1 MLKTKKERTCNR
13 FYAIIIK
20 QSNKKGRI
28 CMKLIVTE
36 KPSVAKDIARVL
48 NINRSRDGYIESQ
61 DYKITWCV
69 GHLIQLSYPE
79 EYDPKYKSWNVN
91 DLPIFPR
98 QFKYMVNPSTEK
110 QYEIVK
116 RLMLDDSIDE
126 IICATDAGRE
136 GQLIFGYVY
145 VNAGCNKPVRRL
157 WISSMTDEA
166 ILEGFKDLKDNK
178 EYFALYQS
186 AKARSEADWLVGI
199 NATRL
204 FTVKYNQMLTIG
216 RVQTPTLSLIVS
228 RQKEIDEFVS
238 QPFYEVAA
246 DCEMFTATW
255 FNKDGTRI
263 DELEKAEEIAAR
275 CQNKEA
281 TVTKLQTK
289 RATVERPLLYDLT
302 ELQRDGNR
310 RYGYSA
316 EQTLDA
322 AQNLYEKYKLA
333 TYPRTDSRYLTK
345 DMKSKLTDI
354 LQNIKQGW
362 KGSEYCVDKVLK
374 QKINAD
380 KRVIDDSK
388 VTDHHAIIVTPNIRT
403 VSNIKLPEREENILR
418 LIVARFIAVLDRKQ
432 EFDQTDIEL
441 KIESDK
447 FKARGKKVVIPG
459 WKEIEDIMLGKV
471 KEDSEDKEITTNLN
485 LNDKIMPKEVKVVT
499 KKTSPPKPYT
509 EATLLTA
516 METAGKQIE
525 DEKLRE
531 EMKSI
536 GLGTPATRAGIIE
549 KLISVGYIKRNKK
562 NLVPTQNGI
571 QLIEIVH
578 EKLKKPDL
586 TGEWE
591 SELGKIAQKKAS
603 SKDFIV
609 DIKKYVAEIIKEG
622 KLSSAKNVSFESTGS
637 KKKSNA
643 VGICPRCG
651 REVYESK
658 KNFFCTGYKNFP
670 SCKFSIWKN
679 DKVLENN
686 GISLTSKDVQEL
698 LKNKETAVKATKEG
712 QEIDLTLKMADN
724 GYRIDFTIENKE
736 HTS

>member
-1 MLKTKKERTCNR
+1 
-13 FYAIIIK
+13 
-20 QSNKKGRI
+20 
-28 CMKLIVTE
+28 MKLIVTE
-36 KPSVAKDIARVL
+36 KPSVAKDIAKVL
-48 NINRSRDGYIESQ
+48 NIKKSRDGYMENNEYI
-61 DYKITWCV
+61 ITWCV
-69 GHLIQLSYPE
+69 GHLIQLAYPE
-79 EYDPKYKSWNVN
+79 EYAPKYKAWNIN

-98 QFKYMVNPSTEK
+98 QFKYMVNPSTAK

-116 RLMLDDSIDE
+116 SLMLNDRVDE

-145 VNAGCNKPVRRL
+145 VNADCKKPVKRL

-166 ILEGFKDLKDNK
+166 IEEGFNNLKDNK
-178 EYFALYQS
+178 EYFSLYQS
-186 AKARSEADWLVGI
+186 ARARSEADWLVGI

-216 RVQTPTLSLIVS
+216 RVQTPTLSLIVQ
-228 RQKEIDEFVS
+228 RQKEIDNFVS

-246 DCEMFTATW
+246 DCEMYTATW

-263 DELEKAEEIAAR
+263 DKIEKAEEIKNR
-275 CQNKEA
+275 CSDKEA
-281 TVTKLQTK
+281 TVIKLKTK

-302 ELQRDGNR
+302 ELQREGNR

-345 DMKSKLTDI
+345 DMKSKIPAL
-354 LQNIKQGW
+354 LQNVRDGW
-362 KGSEYCVDKVLK
+362 KGSEVTEYCIDKIIK

-388 VTDHHAIIVTPNIRT
+388 VTDHHAIIVTPNIRN
-403 VSNIKLPEREENILR
+403 VAGIKLPEREENILK
-418 LIVARFIAVLDRKQ
+418 LIVARFICVFDRKQ
-432 EFDQTDIEL
+432 EYDQTDLEIQIE
-441 KIESDK
+441 KDK

-459 WKEIEDIMLGKV
+459 WKEVEDMMLGKI
-471 KEDSEDKEITTNLN
+471 KDDAEEKEITVNIAEG
-485 LNDKIMPKEVKVVT
+485 DKFMPKEIKVIT

-571 QLIEIVH
+571 QLIEIIH

-591 SELGKIAQKKAS
+591 SELGKIAKKEAS

-609 DIKKYVAEIIKEG
+609 DIKKYVADIIKEG
-622 KLSSAKNVSFESTGS
+622 KMSSTMNVNFEQTG
-637 KKKSNA
+637 KKIKRNS
-643 VGICPRCG
+643 VGTCPRCG
-651 REVYESK
+651 REIFESK
-658 KNFFCTGYKNFP
+658 KSFFCAGYKNFP
-670 SCKFSIWKN
+670 SCKFSMWKE
-679 DKVLENN
+679 DKSLQEK
-686 GISLTSKDVQEL
+686 GIILTKQIASEL
-698 LKNKETAVKATKEG
+698 LKNKHAEVMVELN
-712 QEIDLTLKMADN
+712 E
-724 GYRIDFTIENKE
+724 KE
-736 HTS
+736 HKIEIKLADDGYKVGYSFE

>member
-1 MLKTKKERTCNR
+1 
-13 FYAIIIK
+13 
-20 QSNKKGRI
+20 
-28 CMKLIVTE
+28 MKLIITE
-36 KPSVAKDIARVL
+36 KPSVAKDIAKVL
-48 NINRSRDGYIESQ
+48 NINRNRDGYMENNE
-61 DYKITWCV
+61 YLITWCV
-69 GHLIQLSYPE
+69 GHLIQLAYPE
-79 EYDPKYKSWNVN
+79 AYDSKYKSWNIN

-98 QFKYMVNPSTEK
+98 QFKYMINPSTQK
-110 QYEIVK
+110 QYETVK
-116 RLMLDDSIDE
+116 SLMLRDDVE
-126 IICATDAGRE
+126 ELVCATDAGRE

-145 VNAGCNKPVRRL
+145 VNAGCTKPVKRL

-166 ILEGFKDLKDNK
+166 IEEGFKHLKDNK
-178 EYFALYQS
+178 DYFNLYLS
-186 AKARSEADWLVGI
+186 ARSRSEADWLVGI

-216 RVQTPTLSLIVS
+216 RVQTPTLSLIVQ
-228 RQKEIDEFVS
+228 RQKEIDNFIS

-255 FNKDGTRI
+255 FNKNGTRI

-275 CQNKEA
+275 CKDKEA
-281 TVTKLQTK
+281 TVLKLKTK

-302 ELQRDGNR
+302 ELQRDGNK

-345 DMKSKLTDI
+345 DMKTQIPGL
-354 LQNIKQGW
+354 LQNIKDGW
-362 KGSEYCVDKVLK
+362 KMDGTAYCVEKIVK

-388 VTDHHAIIVTPNIRT
+388 VTDHHAIIVTPNIKNA
-403 VSNIKLPEREENILR
+403 SNIKLPEREYNILK
-418 LIVARFIAVLDRKQ
+418 LIVARFITVFDKKQ
-432 EFDQTDIEL
+432 EYDQTDIEIQ
-441 KIESDK
+441 IEKDK

-459 WKEIEDIMLGKV
+459 WKEIEDIMLGKA
-471 KEDSEDKEITTNLN
+471 KDDGEEKEITVNLKEG
-485 LNDKIMPKEVKVVT
+485 DKLIPKEIKVLT
-499 KKTSPPKPYT
+499 KKTTPPKPYT

-562 NLVPTQNGI
+562 NLVPTQNGV

-591 SELGKIAQKKAS
+591 SELSKIAKSEAS

-609 DIKKYVAEIIKEG
+609 DIKKYVSEIIKEG
-622 KLSSAKNVSFESTGS
+622 KISSTLNVNFEQTGKRS
-637 KKKSNA
+637 KKKS

-651 REVYESK
+651 REIFESK
-658 KNFFCTGYKNFP
+658 KSFFCAGYKNFP
-670 SCKFSIWKN
+670 SCKFSLWKE
-679 DKVLENN
+679 DKVLQEK
-686 GISLTSKDVQEL
+686 GVILTSEVVAEL
-698 LKNKETAVKATKEG
+698 LKNKQVKLDTNINSEK
-712 QEIDLTLKMADN
+712 QSILIRMDDN
-724 GYRIDFTIENKE
+724 GYRTNIILE
-736 HTS
+736 

>member
-1 MLKTKKERTCNR
+1 
-13 FYAIIIK
+13 
-20 QSNKKGRI
+20 
-28 CMKLIVTE
+28 MKLIVTE
-36 KPSVAKDIARVL
+36 KPSVAKDIAKVL
-48 NINRSRDGYIESQ
+48 NINKIRDGYMENNEYI
-61 DYKITWCV
+61 ITWCV
-69 GHLIQLSYPE
+69 GHLIQLAYPE
-79 EYDPKYKSWNVN
+79 EYDPKYKSWNIN

-98 QFKYMVNPSTEK
+98 QFKYMVNPSTAK
-110 QYEIVK
+110 QYETVK
-116 RLMLDDSIDE
+116 TLMLSNNVE
-126 IICATDAGRE
+126 EVICATDAGRE

-145 VNAGCNKPVRRL
+145 VNAGCNKPVKRL

-166 ILEGFKDLKDNK
+166 IEEGFKNLKDNK
-178 EYFALYQS
+178 EYFSLYQS
-186 AKARSEADWLVGI
+186 ARARSEADWLVGI

-216 RVQTPTLSLIVS
+216 RVQTPTLSLIVQ
-228 RQKEIDEFVS
+228 RQKEIDNFVS

-246 DCEMFTATW
+246 ECEMFTATW

-263 DELEKAEEIAAR
+263 DELEKAEKIVER
-275 CQNKEA
+275 CRNKEA
-281 TVTKLQTK
+281 TVTKLKTK

-322 AQNLYEKYKLA
+322 AQNLYEKYKLT

-345 DMKSKLTDI
+345 DMKSKIPNL
-354 LQNIKQGW
+354 LQNIKDGW
-362 KGSEYCVDKVLK
+362 KGSEYCVDKVVK

-388 VTDHHAIIVTPNIRT
+388 VTDHHAIIVTPNIRN
-403 VSNIKLPEREENILR
+403 VGGIKLPEREHNILK
-418 LIVARFIAVLDRKQ
+418 LIVARFICVFDRKQ
-432 EFDQTDIEL
+432 EYDQTDLEIVIE
-441 KIESDK
+441 KDK
-447 FKARGKKVVIPG
+447 FKARGKKIVIPG
-459 WKEIEDIMLGKV
+459 WKEVEDIMLGKI
-471 KEDSEDKEITTNLN
+471 KEDSEDKEITVNLKIG
-485 LNDKIMPKEVKVVT
+485 DKLMPKEIKVIT

-525 DEKLRE
+525 DEKLKE

-549 KLISVGYIKRNKK
+549 KLISVGYIKRNRK

-591 SELGKIAQKKAS
+591 SELGKIAKKEAS
-603 SKDFIV
+603 SRDFIV
-609 DIKKYVAEIIKEG
+609 DIKKYVAEIIMEG
-622 KLSSAKNVSFESTGS
+622 KMSSTLNVNFEQTE
-637 KKKSNA
+637 KKRKRES
-643 VGICPRCG
+643 VGTCPRCG
-651 REVYESK
+651 REIFESK
-658 KNFFCTGYKNFP
+658 KSFFCEGYKNFP
-670 SCKFSIWKN
+670 SCKFSLWKE
-679 DKVLENN
+679 DKTLQEK
-686 GISLTSKDVQEL
+686 GITLTREIASEL
-698 LKNKETAVKATKEG
+698 LKNKQVDHYTTSNEKE
-712 QEIDLTLKMADN
+712 QKITIKLEDN
-724 GYRIDFTIENKE
+724 GYKVEYLIQQNSWKVQDK
-736 HTS
+736 

>member
-1 MLKTKKERTCNR
+1 
-13 FYAIIIK
+13 
-20 QSNKKGRI
+20 
-28 CMKLIVTE
+28 MKLIVTE

-48 NINRSRDGYIESQ
+48 NIKQSKDGFMQGAEYI
-61 DYKITWCV
+61 ITWCV

-79 EYDPKYKSWNVN
+79 EYNPKYKYWNIN
-91 DLPIFPR
+91 DLPIFPH
-98 QFKYMVNPSTEK
+98 QFKYTVNESTKK

-116 RLMLDDSIDE
+116 NLMQRDDIDE
-126 IICATDAGRE
+126 LICATDAGRE

-145 VNAGCNKPVRRL
+145 INAGCTKPVKRL

-166 ILEGFKDLKDNK
+166 IAEGFDNLKDNK
-178 EYFALYQS
+178 EYFSLYQS
-186 AKARSEADWLVGI
+186 ARARSEADWLVGI

-204 FTVKYNQMLTIG
+204 FTVKYNRMLTIG

-228 RQKEIDEFVS
+228 RQREIDNFVS

-246 DCEMFTATW
+246 DCEMFLATW
-255 FNKDGTRI
+255 FNKNGTRI
-263 DELEKAEEIAAR
+263 DELTKAEAIAEKCR
-275 CQNKEA
+275 GKEG
-281 TVTKLQTK
+281 TITKLSVK
-289 RATVERPLLYDLT
+289 RATTERQLLYDLT
-302 ELQRDGNR
+302 ELQRDGNK

-345 DMKSKLTDI
+345 DMKPKLPGL
-354 LQNIKQGW
+354 LQNVRDGLKNVEGA
-362 KGSEYCVDKVLK
+362 EYCVDKVLK

-388 VTDHHAIIVTPNIRT
+388 VTDHHAIIVTPNIRN
-403 VSNIKLPEREENILR
+403 VSNIKLPEREANILK

-432 EFDQTDIEL
+432 EYDQTDIEL
-441 KIESDK
+441 NIDKEK
-447 FKARGKKVVIPG
+447 FKARGKKIVIPG
-459 WKEIEDIMLGKV
+459 WKEVEDIMLGKV
-471 KEDSEDKEITTNLN
+471 KEDSDDGEININLSEGDKITPKEI
-485 LNDKIMPKEVKVVT
+485 KVLT

-578 EKLKKPDL
+578 DKLKKPDL

-591 SELGKIAQKKAS
+591 SELGKIAKKEAS

-609 DIKKYVAEIIKEG
+609 DIKRYVAEIINEG
-622 KLSSAKNVSFESTGS
+622 KISSNKNVNFEQT
-637 KKKSNA
+637 KKMIKREII
-643 VGICPRCG
+643 GTCPRCG
-651 REVYESK
+651 REIFESK
-658 KNFFCTGYKNFP
+658 KSFFCAGYKNFP
-670 SCKFSIWKN
+670 SCRFSLWKD
-679 DKVLENN
+679 DKILTEK
-686 GISLTSKDVQEL
+686 GITLTKETASSL
-698 LKNKETAVKATKEG
+698 LKNRRVDVKAIMGEKE
-712 QEIDLTLKMADN
+712 QDIILKITDN
-724 GYRIDFTIENKE
+724 GYRVEYSIEEKN
-736 HTS
+736 

>member
-1 MLKTKKERTCNR
+1 
-13 FYAIIIK
+13 
-20 QSNKKGRI
+20 
-28 CMKLIVTE
+28 MKLIVTE

-48 NINRSRDGYIESQ
+48 DINKAKDGYMENSEYI
-61 DYKITWCV
+61 ITWCV
-69 GHLIQLSYPE
+69 GHLIQLAYPE
-79 EYDPKYKSWNVN
+79 AYELKFKTWNIN

-98 QFKYMVNPSTEK
+98 QFKYMVNPATLR
-110 QYEIVK
+110 QYEIV
-116 RLMLDDSIDE
+116 RSFMLSDTVEE

-145 VNAGCNKPVRRL
+145 INSGCKKPVKRL

-166 ILEGFKDLKDNK
+166 IDEGFNNLKDNK
-178 EYFALYQS
+178 EYFSLYQS

-204 FTVKYNQMLTIG
+204 FTVKYNRTLTIG
-216 RVQTPTLSLIVS
+216 RVQTPTLSLIVQ
-228 RQKEIDEFVS
+228 RQKEIDNFVS

-246 DCEMFTATW
+246 DCDMFIATW
-255 FNKDGTRI
+255 FNKSGTRI
-263 DELEKAEEIAAR
+263 EDKEKAEQIAQR

-281 TVTKLQTK
+281 KVTKLKTK
-289 RATVERPLLYDLT
+289 KATVERALLYDLT

-345 DMKSKLTDI
+345 DMKPKIPGL
-354 LQNIKQGW
+354 LLNIKDGYRLSDGTQH
-362 KGSEYCVDKVLK
+362 CVDKVFK

-388 VTDHHAIIVTPNIRT
+388 VTDHHAIIVTPNIRNI
-403 VSNIKLPEREENILR
+403 SGIKLPEREENILK
-418 LIVARFIAVLDRKQ
+418 LIVARFICVFDRKQ
-432 EFDQTDIEL
+432 EYDQTDLEIQIE
-441 KIESDK
+441 KDK
-447 FKARGKKVVIPG
+447 FKARGKKVVVPG
-459 WKEIEDIMLGKV
+459 WKEIEDIMLGKI
-471 KEDSEDKEITTNLN
+471 KEDSDDKEITMDLAEG
-485 LNDKIMPKEVKVVT
+485 DEFMPKGIKVLT
-499 KKTSPPKPYT
+499 KKTSPPKQYT

-571 QLIEIVH
+571 QLIEIVP

-591 SELGKIAQKKAS
+591 SELGKIAKGEVL
-603 SKDFIV
+603 SKYFIA
-609 DIKKYVAEIIKEG
+609 DIKRYVAEIIKEG
-622 KLSSAKNVSFESTGS
+622 KMSSTKDVNFEQTER
-637 KKKSNA
+637 KHIKEP
-643 VGICPRCG
+643 VGNCPRCG
-651 REVYESK
+651 RGVFESK
-658 KNFFCTGYKNFP
+658 KSFFCEGYKNFP
-670 SCKFSIWKN
+670 PCKFTLWKK
-679 DKVLENN
+679 DKLLMDS
-686 GISLTSKDVQEL
+686 GIELTCEIASEL
-698 LKNKETAVKATKEG
+698 LKNRQAEVVT
-712 QEIDLTLKMADN
+712 EINDKKSMHILKLADD
-724 GYRIDFTIENKE
+724 GYRTQFFIEPK
-736 HTS
+736 

>member
-1 MLKTKKERTCNR
+1 
-13 FYAIIIK
+13 
-20 QSNKKGRI
+20 
-28 CMKLIVTE
+28 MKLIVTE

-48 NINRSRDGYIESQ
+48 NINMSRDGYMENNEYI
-61 DYKITWCV
+61 ITWCV
-69 GHLIQLSYPE
+69 GHLIQLAYPE
-79 EYDPKYKSWNVN
+79 EYAPKYKSWNIN
-91 DLPIFPR
+91 DLPIFPK
-98 QFKYMVNPSTEK
+98 QFKYMVNPSTAK
-110 QYEIVK
+110 QYETVK
-116 RLMLDDSIDE
+116 SLMLSDTVDE

-145 VNAGCNKPVRRL
+145 VNAGCKKPVERL

-166 ILEGFKDLKDNK
+166 IEEGFKNLKDNK
-178 EYFALYQS
+178 EYFSLYQS
-186 AKARSEADWLVGI
+186 ARARSEADWLVGI

-216 RVQTPTLSLIVS
+216 RVQTPTLSLIVQ
-228 RQKEIDEFVS
+228 RQKEIDDFVS
-238 QPFYEVAA
+238 QPFYEVTAE
-246 DCEMFTATW
+246 CEMFTATW

-263 DELEKAEEIAAR
+263 DKLEKAEEIVNR
-275 CQNKEA
+275 CKDKEA
-281 TVTKLQTK
+281 TVTKLKTK

-322 AQNLYEKYKLA
+322 AQNLYEKYKLT

-345 DMKSKLTDI
+345 DMKPKIAGL
-354 LQNIKQGW
+354 LQNVRDGW
-362 KGSEYCVDKVLK
+362 DGAEYCVDKVVK

-388 VTDHHAIIVTPNIRT
+388 VTDHHAIIITPNIRNF
-403 VSNIKLPEREENILR
+403 SHIKLSEKEKNILR
-418 LIVARFIAVLDRKQ
+418 LIIARFICVFDCKQ
-432 EFDQTDIEL
+432 EYDQTDLEIRIE
-441 KIESDK
+441 KDK

-459 WKEIEDIMLGKV
+459 WKEVEDIILGKV
-471 KEDSEDKEITTNLN
+471 KEDADEKEITVSINVG
-485 LNDKIMPKEVKVVT
+485 DKLMPREIKVLT

-549 KLISVGYIKRNKK
+549 KLISVGYIKRNRK
-562 NLVPTQNGI
+562 NLIPTQNGI

-578 EKLKKPDL
+578 DKLKKPDL

-591 SELGKIAQKKAS
+591 SELGKIAKKEAS
-603 SKDFIV
+603 SKYFIA
-609 DIKKYVAEIIKEG
+609 DIKRYVAEIIKEG
-622 KLSSAKNVSFESTGS
+622 KMSSTKNVTFEQTGRKS
-637 KKKSNA
+637 KRNA
-643 VGICPRCG
+643 VGTCPRCG
-651 REVYESK
+651 REIFESK
-658 KNFFCTGYKNFP
+658 KSFFCAGYRNFP
-670 SCKFSIWKN
+670 SCRFSMWKE
-679 DKVLENN
+679 DRTLMER
-686 GISLTSKDVQEL
+686 GITLTKQTASEL
-698 LKNKETAVKATKEG
+698 LKNKQAEVVARINDKE
-712 QEIDLTLKMADN
+712 QKLLMKLTDN
-724 GYRIDFTIENKE
+724 GYRVGYSFEQE
-736 HTS
+736 S

>member
-1 MLKTKKERTCNR
+1 
-13 FYAIIIK
+13 
-20 QSNKKGRI
+20 
-28 CMKLIVTE
+28 MKLIVTE
-36 KPSVAKDIARVL
+36 KPSVAKDIAKVL
-48 NINRSRDGYIESQ
+48 NISKTRDGYMENSE
-61 DYKITWCV
+61 YVITWCV
-69 GHLIQLSYPE
+69 GHLIQLAYPE
-79 EYDPKYKSWNVN
+79 EYDPKYKGWNIN

-98 QFKYMVNPSTEK
+98 QFKYMINPSTAK
-110 QYEIVK
+110 QYETVK
-116 RLMLDDSIDE
+116 SLMLSDAVDE

-145 VNAGCNKPVRRL
+145 VNAGCKKPVKRL

-166 ILEGFKDLKDNK
+166 IEDGFNNLKDNK
-178 EYFALYQS
+178 EYFSLYQS
-186 AKARSEADWLVGI
+186 ARARSEADWLVGI

-216 RVQTPTLSLIVS
+216 RVQTPTLSLIVQ
-228 RQKEIDEFVS
+228 RQKEIDNFVP

-246 DCEMFTATW
+246 ECEMFTATW

-263 DELEKAEEIAAR
+263 EKIEKAEQIAER
-275 CQNKEA
+275 CRNKEA
-281 TVTKLQTK
+281 TVTKLKTK

-345 DMKSKLTDI
+345 DMKSKIPGL
-354 LQNIKQGW
+354 LQNVRDGY
-362 KGSEYCVDKVLK
+362 KGSEGTGYCVDKVIK

-388 VTDHHAIIVTPNIRT
+388 VTDHHAIIVTPNIR
-403 VSNIKLPEREENILR
+403 NAAGIKLPEREENILK
-418 LIVARFIAVLDRKQ
+418 LIVARFICVFDRKQ
-432 EFDQTDIEL
+432 EYDQTDLEIQIE
-441 KIESDK
+441 KDK

-459 WKEIEDIMLGKV
+459 WKEIEDIMLGKI
-471 KEDSEDKEITTNLN
+471 KEDADDKEITVNLAEG
-485 LNDKIMPKEVKVVT
+485 DKLMPREIKVLT
-499 KKTSPPKPYT
+499 KKTSPPKSYT

-591 SELGKIAQKKAS
+591 SELGKIAKKEAS
-603 SKDFIV
+603 SKDFIT
-609 DIKKYVAEIIKEG
+609 DIKKYVAEIIREG
-622 KLSSAKNVSFESTGS
+622 RQSSIMNVSFEQTGRKS
-637 KKKSNA
+637 KREV
-643 VGICPRCG
+643 VGKCPRCG
-651 REVYESK
+651 REIFENK
-658 KNFFCTGYKNFP
+658 KSFFCAGYKNFP
-670 SCKFSIWKN
+670 SCKFSMWKE
-679 DKVLENN
+679 DKSLQEK
-686 GISLTSKDVQEL
+686 GIILTRQMASEL
-698 LKNKETAVKATKEG
+698 LKNKQTEAVSKINEKEHKY
-712 QEIDLTLKMADN
+712 TLRLVDN
-724 GYRIDFTIENKE
+724 GFKVGYSFESE
-736 HTS
+736 

>member
-1 MLKTKKERTCNR
+1 
-13 FYAIIIK
+13 
-20 QSNKKGRI
+20 
-28 CMKLIVTE
+28 MKLIITE

-48 NINRSRDGYIESQ
+48 KVNYSRDGYIEG
-61 DYKITWCV
+61 KECIITWCV

-79 EYDPKYKSWNVN
+79 EYNAKYKTWNMN
-91 DLPIFPR
+91 DLPIFP
-98 QFKYMVNPSTEK
+98 QKFKYSVNPSTTK

-116 RLMLDDSIDE
+116 RLMLDERITE
-126 IICATDAGRE
+126 IVCATDAGRE

-145 VNAGCNKPVRRL
+145 VTSGCNKPVKRL

-166 ILEGFKDLKDNK
+166 ILDGFKNLKDNK
-178 EYFALYQS
+178 EFFSLFQS

-228 RQKEIDEFVS
+228 RQKEIDNFISE
-238 QPFYEVAA
+238 PFYEIEA
-246 DCEMFTATW
+246 DCEMFSATW
-255 FNKDGTRI
+255 FNKNGTRLQ
-263 DELEKAEEIAAR
+263 DLEHAEEIKKK
-275 CQNKEA
+275 CENKEG
-281 TVTKLQTK
+281 VITKLQTK

-302 ELQRDGNR
+302 ELQRDGNK
-310 RYGYSA
+310 RYGYTA
-316 EQTLDA
+316 EQTLEA

-345 DMKSKLTDI
+345 DMKSKLND
-354 LQNIKQGW
+354 LLLNIKQGW

-380 KRVIDDSK
+380 KRVIDDKK
-388 VTDHHAIIVTPNIRT
+388 VTDHHAIIVTPNIKNVNT
-403 VSNIKLPEREENILR
+403 IKLPEREKNILK
-418 LIVARFIAVLDRKQ
+418 LVVARFIAVLDRKQ
-432 EFDQTDIEL
+432 EYDQTDIEL
-441 KIESDK
+441 KIENEK
-447 FKARGKKVVIPG
+447 FKARGKKVIIPG
-459 WKEIEDIMLGKV
+459 WREVEDIILGKV
-471 KEDSEDKEITTNLN
+471 KEDTEDKEITVNIQVD
-485 LNDKIMPKEVKVVT
+485 DKITPKEIKVLT
-499 KKTSPPKPYT
+499 RKTSPPKQYN

-525 DEKLRE
+525 DEKLKE

-562 NLVPTQNGI
+562 NLVPTENGI

-591 SELGKIAQKKAS
+591 SELSKIANKEAS
-603 SKDFIV
+603 SKDFIY

-622 KLSSAKNVSFESTGS
+622 KESVIKNVNFVNTNRKS
-637 KKKSNA
+637 KKE
-643 VGICPRCG
+643 VIGQCPRCG
-651 REVYESK
+651 REIFESNK
-658 KNFFCTGYKNFP
+658 SFYCSGYKYVP
-670 SCKFSIWKN
+670 SCKFSIWKE
-679 DKVLENN
+679 DKALKEKGITLTRENV
-686 GISLTSKDVQEL
+686 KEL
-698 LKNKETAVKATKEG
+698 LKDMHTEVKAL
-712 QEIDLTLKMADN
+712 DLEVFIQDAGN
-724 GYRIDFTIENKE
+724 YVNYRIEQKKEN
-736 HTS
+736 

>member
-1 MLKTKKERTCNR
+1 
-13 FYAIIIK
+13 
-20 QSNKKGRI
+20 
-28 CMKLIVTE
+28 MKLIVTE
-36 KPSVAKDIARVL
+36 KPSVAKDIAKVL
-48 NINRSRDGYIESQ
+48 NIRQSRDGYLENNE
-61 DYKITWCV
+61 YLITWCV
-69 GHLIQLSYPE
+69 GHLIQLAYPE
-79 EYDPKYKSWNVN
+79 KYDPKLKSWNIN

-110 QYEIVK
+110 QYETVK
-116 RLMLDDSIDE
+116 RLMLSDTVNE

-145 VNAGCNKPVRRL
+145 INAGCKKPVKRL

-166 ILEGFKDLKDNK
+166 IEEGFNNLKDNK
-178 EYFALYQS
+178 EYFNLYLS
-186 AKARSEADWLVGI
+186 AKSRSEADWLVGI

-216 RVQTPTLSLIVS
+216 RVQTPTLSLIVQ
-228 RQKEIDEFVS
+228 RQKEIDNFVS

-246 DCEMFTATW
+246 DCDMFIATW

-263 DELEKAEEIAAR
+263 DKIENAEEIANR
-275 CQNKEA
+275 CGNKEA
-281 TVTKLQTK
+281 AVTKFKTK

-345 DMKSKLTDI
+345 DMKTQIPAL
-354 LQNIKQGW
+354 LQNIKAGL
-362 KGSEYCVDKVLK
+362 KDFEGTEYCVDKIIK

-388 VTDHHAIIVTPNIRT
+388 VTDHHAIIVTPNIRNLP
-403 VSNIKLPEREENILR
+403 NIRLPEREEKILR
-418 LIVARFIAVLDRKQ
+418 LIVARFITVLDRKQ
-432 EFDQTDIEL
+432 EYDQTDIEIQ
-441 KIESDK
+441 IEKDK

-459 WKEIEDIMLGKV
+459 WKEVEDIMLGKS
-471 KEDSEDKEITTNLN
+471 KEDTEDKEITADIAAG
-485 LNDKIMPKEVKVVT
+485 DKLMPKEIKVVT

-549 KLISVGYIKRNKK
+549 KLLSVGYIKRNKK

-591 SELGKIAQKKAS
+591 SDLGKIAKNEAS

-622 KLSSAKNVSFESTGS
+622 KMSSTMNVNFEGS
-637 KKKSNA
+637 GRKGKKGV
-643 VGICPRCG
+643 VGACPRCG
-651 REVYESK
+651 REIFESK
-658 KNFFCTGYKNFP
+658 KSFFCAGYKNYP
-670 SCKFSIWKN
+670 SCKFSLWKE
-679 DKVLENN
+679 DKSLLEK
-686 GISLTSKDVQEL
+686 GITLTRQTAAEL
-698 LKNKETAVKATKEG
+698 LKNKEAEVNAQLNDKE
-712 QEIDLTLKMADN
+712 QKMILKLRDN
-724 GYRIDFTIENKE
+724 GYRVEYIFEQNN
-736 HTS
+736 

>member
-1 MLKTKKERTCNR
+1 
-13 FYAIIIK
+13 
-20 QSNKKGRI
+20 
-28 CMKLIVTE
+28 MKLIVTE
-36 KPSVAKDIARVL
+36 KPSVAKDIAKVL
-48 NINRSRDGYIESQ
+48 NINRSRDGYMENNEYI
-61 DYKITWCV
+61 ITWCV
-69 GHLIQLSYPE
+69 GHLIQLAYPE
-79 EYDPKYKSWNVN
+79 EYDSKYKSWNIN

-98 QFKYMVNPSTEK
+98 QFKYTVNPSTEK

-116 RLMLDDSIDE
+116 KLMLSDSIDE
-126 IICATDAGRE
+126 VICATDAGRE

-145 VNAGCNKPVRRL
+145 INAGCKKPVKRL

-166 ILEGFKDLKDNK
+166 IEEGFKNLKDNK
-178 EYFALYQS
+178 EYFSLYQS
-186 AKARSEADWLVGI
+186 AKSRSEADWLVGI

-216 RVQTPTLSLIVS
+216 RVQTPTLSLIVQ
-228 RQKEIDEFVS
+228 RQKEIDNFIS

-246 DCEMFTATW
+246 DCDMFTATW

-263 DELEKAEEIAAR
+263 DNLEKAEEIAAR
-275 CQNKEA
+275 CRDKEA
-281 TVTKLQTK
+281 TVTKLKTK

-345 DMKSKLTDI
+345 DMKNQIPNL
-354 LQNIKQGW
+354 LQNIKGGW
-362 KGSEYCVDKVLK
+362 KGSEYCVDKILK
-374 QKINAD
+374 QKLNID

-388 VTDHHAIIVTPNIRT
+388 VTDHHAIIITPNIRN
-403 VSNIKLPEREENILR
+403 VSNIKLPDREENILR
-418 LIVARFIAVLDRKQ
+418 LIVARFISVFDRKQ
-432 EFDQTDIEL
+432 EYDQTDIEIQ
-441 KIESDK
+441 IEKDK

-459 WKEIEDIMLGKV
+459 WKEVEDIMLGKL
-471 KEDSEDKEITTNLN
+471 KEDTEDKEITVNLAED
-485 LNDKIMPKEVKVVT
+485 DKLMPKEIKVVT

-531 EMKSI
+531 EMKAI

-591 SELGKIAQKKAS
+591 SELGKIAKKEAAS
-603 SKDFIV
+603 KNFIV
-609 DIKKYVAEIIKEG
+609 DIKRYVAEIINEG
-622 KLSSAKNVSFESTGS
+622 KMSSTINVSFEGTSRKS
-637 KKKSNA
+637 KREA
-643 VGICPRCG
+643 VGTCPRCG
-651 REVYESK
+651 REIYESK
-658 KNFFCTGYKNFP
+658 KSFFCAGYKNYP
-670 SCKFSIWKN
+670 SCKFSMWKE
-679 DKVLENN
+679 DKTLQEN
-686 GISLTSKDVQEL
+686 GITLTRQTASEL
-698 LKNKETAVKATKEG
+698 LKNKQAVVNAILNEKE
-712 QEIDLTLKMADN
+712 QKMTIKLEDN
-724 GYRIDFTIENKE
+724 GFKTVYAIVQDN
-736 HTS
+736 

>member
-1 MLKTKKERTCNR
+1 
-13 FYAIIIK
+13 
-20 QSNKKGRI
+20 
-28 CMKLIVTE
+28 MKLIVTE

-48 NINRSRDGYIESQ
+48 DINKAKDGYMENSEYI
-61 DYKITWCV
+61 ITWCV
-69 GHLIQLSYPE
+69 GHLIQLAYPE
-79 EYDPKYKSWNVN
+79 AYELKFKTWNIN

-98 QFKYMVNPSTEK
+98 QFKYMVNPATLR
-110 QYEIVK
+110 QYEIV
-116 RLMLDDSIDE
+116 RSFMLSDTVEE

-145 VNAGCNKPVRRL
+145 INSGCKKPVKRL

-166 ILEGFKDLKDNK
+166 IDEGFNNLKDNK
-178 EYFALYQS
+178 EYFSLYQS

-204 FTVKYNQMLTIG
+204 FTVKYNRTLTIG
-216 RVQTPTLSLIVS
+216 RVQTPTLSLIVQ
-228 RQKEIDEFVS
+228 RQKEIDNFVS

-246 DCEMFTATW
+246 DCDMFIATW
-255 FNKDGTRI
+255 FNKSGTRI
-263 DELEKAEEIAAR
+263 EDKEKAEQIAQR

-281 TVTKLQTK
+281 KVTKLKTK
-289 RATVERPLLYDLT
+289 KATVERPLLYDLT

-345 DMKSKLTDI
+345 DMKPKIPGL
-354 LQNIKQGW
+354 LLNIKDGYRLSDGTQH
-362 KGSEYCVDKVLK
+362 CVDKVFK

-388 VTDHHAIIVTPNIRT
+388 VTDHHAIIVTPNIRNI
-403 VSNIKLPEREENILR
+403 SGIKLPEREENILK
-418 LIVARFIAVLDRKQ
+418 LIVARFICVFDRKQ
-432 EFDQTDIEL
+432 EYDQTDLEIQIE
-441 KIESDK
+441 KDK
-447 FKARGKKVVIPG
+447 FKARGKKVVVPG
-459 WKEIEDIMLGKV
+459 WKEIEDIMLGKI
-471 KEDSEDKEITTNLN
+471 KEDSDDKEITMDLAEG
-485 LNDKIMPKEVKVVT
+485 DEFMPKGIKVLT
-499 KKTSPPKPYT
+499 KKTSPPKQYT

-571 QLIEIVH
+571 QLIEIVP

-591 SELGKIAQKKAS
+591 SELGKIAKGEVL
-603 SKDFIV
+603 SKYFIA
-609 DIKKYVAEIIKEG
+609 DIKRYVAEIIKEG
-622 KLSSAKNVSFESTGS
+622 KMSSTKDVNFEQTER
-637 KKKSNA
+637 KHIKEP
-643 VGICPRCG
+643 VGNCPRCG
-651 REVYESK
+651 RGVFESK
-658 KNFFCTGYKNFP
+658 KSFFCEGYKNFP
-670 SCKFSIWKN
+670 PCKFTLWKK
-679 DKVLENN
+679 DKLLMDS
-686 GISLTSKDVQEL
+686 GIELTCEIASEL
-698 LKNKETAVKATKEG
+698 LKNRQAEVVT
-712 QEIDLTLKMADN
+712 EINDKKSMHILKLADD
-724 GYRIDFTIENKE
+724 GYRTQFFIEPK
-736 HTS
+736 

>member
-1 MLKTKKERTCNR
+1 
-13 FYAIIIK
+13 
-20 QSNKKGRI
+20 
-28 CMKLIVTE
+28 MKLIVTE
-36 KPSVAKDIARVL
+36 KPSVAKDIAKVL
-48 NINRSRDGYIESQ
+48 GIGRSRDGYMENN
-61 DYKITWCV
+61 DYIITWCV
-69 GHLIQLSYPE
+69 GHLIQLAYPE
-79 EYDPKYKSWNVN
+79 EYDPKYKSWNIN
-91 DLPIFPR
+91 DLPIFPK
-98 QFKYMVNPSTEK
+98 QFKYMINPSTAK
-110 QYEIVK
+110 QYETVK
-116 RLMLDDSIDE
+116 SLMLSERVDE

-145 VNAGCNKPVRRL
+145 VNSGCDKPVKRL

-166 ILEGFKDLKDNK
+166 IEDGFKKLRDNK
-178 EYFALYQS
+178 EYFSLYQS
-186 AKARSEADWLVGI
+186 ARARSEADWLVGI

-204 FTVKYNQMLTIG
+204 FTVKYNRMLTIG
-216 RVQTPTLSLIVS
+216 RVQTPTLSLIVQ
-228 RQKEIDEFVS
+228 RQKEIDGFVS

-246 DCEMFTATW
+246 DCDMFTATW

-263 DELEKAEEIAAR
+263 DEQEKAEEIAFR
-275 CQNKEA
+275 CRDKEA
-281 TVTKLQTK
+281 TVTKLKTK

-345 DMKSKLTDI
+345 DMKSSLPGLLK
-354 LQNIKQGW
+354 NIRDGW
-362 KGSEYCVDKVLK
+362 KGADYCVDKVIG
-374 QKINAD
+374 QKLNVD

-388 VTDHHAIIVTPNIRT
+388 VTDHHAIIVTPNIRNA
-403 VSNIKLPEREENILR
+403 SGINLPERERNILR
-418 LIVARFIAVLDRKQ
+418 LIVARFIAVFDKKQ
-432 EFDQTDIEL
+432 EYDQTDLEIQV
-441 KIESDK
+441 ESDK

-459 WKEIEDIMLGKV
+459 WKEVEDIMLGKI
-471 KEDSEDKEITTNLN
+471 KDDSEEKEISINI
-485 LNDKIMPKEVKVVT
+485 DVGHKFMPKEISVVT
-499 KKTSPPKPYT
+499 KKTSPPKSYT

-525 DEKLRE
+525 DERLKE

-591 SELGKIAQKKAS
+591 SQLGKISKKEVAS
-603 SKDFIV
+603 RDFIV
-609 DIKKYVAEIIKEG
+609 DIKKYVAEIVREG
-622 KLSSAKNVSFESTGS
+622 KITSAANVNFQQEVRKGGVE
-637 KKKSNA
+637 A
-643 VGICPRCG
+643 VGVCPRCG
-651 REVYESK
+651 REILEGK
-658 KNFFCTGYKNFP
+658 KKFFCAGYKNYP
-670 SCKFSIWKN
+670 SCNFSLWKE
-679 DKVLENN
+679 DKTLIEN
-686 GISLTSKDVQEL
+686 GIVLTRENASEL
-698 LKNKETAVKATKEG
+698 LKNRQAEALAKINEG
-712 QEIDLTLKMADN
+712 EKKVTIKLTDS
-724 GYRIDFTIENKE
+724 GYRTSYEIE
-736 HTS
+736 

>member
-1 MLKTKKERTCNR
+1 
-13 FYAIIIK
+13 
-20 QSNKKGRI
+20 
-28 CMKLIVTE
+28 MKLIVTE
-36 KPSVAKDIARVL
+36 KPSVAKDIAKVL
-48 NINRSRDGYIESQ
+48 HINKSRDGYMENNEYI
-61 DYKITWCV
+61 ITWCV
-69 GHLIQLSYPE
+69 GHLIQLAYPE

-98 QFKYMVNPSTEK
+98 QFKYAVNPSTEK
-110 QYEIVK
+110 QYETVK
-116 RLMLDDSIDE
+116 KLMLSESVDE

-145 VNAGCNKPVRRL
+145 INAGCKKPVKRL

-166 ILEGFKDLKDNK
+166 IGEGFKHLKDNK
-178 EYFALYQS
+178 EYFSLYQS
-186 AKARSEADWLVGI
+186 AKSRSEADWLVGI

-216 RVQTPTLSLIVS
+216 RVQTPTLSLIVQ
-228 RQKEIDEFVS
+228 RQKEIDNFVS

-246 DCEMFTATW
+246 DCEMFIATW

-263 DELEKAEEIAAR
+263 DELEKAEQIAAR
-275 CQNKEA
+275 CRNKEA
-281 TVTKLQTK
+281 TVTKLKTK

-316 EQTLDA
+316 EQTLEA
-322 AQNLYEKYKLA
+322 AQNLYEKYKLT

-345 DMKSKLTDI
+345 DMKSQIPAL
-354 LQNIKQGW
+354 LQNIKIGW
-362 KGSEYCVDKVLK
+362 KSSEGTEYCVDKVIK
-374 QKINAD
+374 QKLNLD

-388 VTDHHAIIVTPNIRT
+388 VTDHHAIIVTPNIRNAA
-403 VSNIKLPEREENILR
+403 NIKLPEREENILK
-418 LIVARFIAVLDRKQ
+418 LVVARFISVLDRKQ
-432 EFDQTDIEL
+432 EFDQTDIEIQID
-441 KIESDK
+441 KDK

-459 WKEIEDIMLGKV
+459 WKEVEDIMLGKI
-471 KEDSEDKEITTNLN
+471 KEDNEDGEITVNLTEG
-485 LNDKIMPKEVKVVT
+485 DKLMPKEIKVVT

-531 EMKSI
+531 EMKAI

-562 NLVPTQNGI
+562 NLMPTQNGI

-591 SELGKIAQKKAS
+591 SELSKIAKKEAS

-609 DIKKYVAEIIKEG
+609 EIKKYVAEIIKEG
-622 KLSSAKNVSFESTGS
+622 KMSSTMNVSFDAAGRKG
-637 KKKSNA
+637 KKNA
-643 VGICPRCG
+643 LGTCPRCG
-651 REVYESK
+651 REIFESK
-658 KNFFCTGYKNFP
+658 KSFFCAGYKNYP
-670 SCKFSIWKN
+670 SCKFSMWKE
-679 DKVLENN
+679 DKLLQEKGIVLTRQTA
-686 GISLTSKDVQEL
+686 SEL
-698 LKNKETAVKATKEG
+698 LKNKQTTVEAILNEKE
-712 QEIDLTLKMADN
+712 QKVTIRLVDN
-724 GYRIDFTIENKE
+724 GFKTEYTIEQNN
-736 HTS
+736 

>member
-1 MLKTKKERTCNR
+1 
-13 FYAIIIK
+13 
-20 QSNKKGRI
+20 
-28 CMKLIVTE
+28 MKLIVTE
-36 KPSVAKDIARVL
+36 KPSVAKDIAKVL
-48 NINRSRDGYIESQ
+48 NIGKMRDGYMENGEYI
-61 DYKITWCV
+61 ITWCV
-69 GHLIQLSYPE
+69 GHLIQLAYPE
-79 EYDPKYKSWNVN
+79 EYNPKYKGWNIN
-91 DLPIFPR
+91 DLPIFPV
-98 QFKYMVNPSTEK
+98 QFKYMVNPSTAK
-110 QYEIVK
+110 QYETVK
-116 RLMLDDSIDE
+116 SLMLSDTVDG

-145 VNAGCNKPVRRL
+145 INSGCRKPVKRL

-166 ILEGFKDLKDNK
+166 IEEGFNNLKDNK
-178 EYFALYQS
+178 EYFSLYQS
-186 AKARSEADWLVGI
+186 ARARSEADWLVGI

-204 FTVKYNQMLTIG
+204 FTVKYNRMLTIG
-216 RVQTPTLSLIVS
+216 RVQTPTLSLIVQ
-228 RQKEIDEFVS
+228 RQKEIDNFVS

-263 DELEKAEEIAAR
+263 DEIEKAEKIAER
-275 CQNKEA
+275 CRNKEA
-281 TVTKLQTK
+281 EVIKLKTK

-345 DMKSKLTDI
+345 DMKSKIPGL
-354 LQNIKQGW
+354 LQNIKDGYR
-362 KGSEYCVDKVLK
+362 GSEAAGYCVDKVIR

-388 VTDHHAIIVTPNIRT
+388 VTDHHAIIVTPNIRNAA
-403 VSNIKLPEREENILR
+403 VIKLPEREENILK
-418 LIVARFIAVLDRKQ
+418 LIVARFICVFDRKQ
-432 EFDQTDIEL
+432 EYDQTDLEIQIE
-441 KIESDK
+441 KDK

-459 WKEIEDIMLGKV
+459 WKEIEDMMLGRI
-471 KEDSEDKEITTNLN
+471 KEDTDDREITVNLSEG
-485 LNDKIMPKEVKVVT
+485 DKLMPKEIKVLT

-531 EMKSI
+531 EMKPI

-591 SELGKIAQKKAS
+591 SQLGKIAKKEVS

-622 KLSSAKNVSFESTGS
+622 KMSSTKDVSFEQEERKS
-637 KKKSNA
+637 KREA

-651 REVYESK
+651 REVFESK
-658 KNFFCTGYKNFP
+658 KSFFCAGYKNFP
-670 SCKFSIWKN
+670 SCRFSMWKE
-679 DKVLENN
+679 DKSLQEK
-686 GISLTSKDVQEL
+686 GIELTKKTASEL
-698 LKNKETAVKATKEG
+698 LKNKEAEVVSKLDDKEHKY
-712 QEIDLTLKMADN
+712 TLKLVDN
-724 GYRIDFTIENKE
+724 GFKTKYLFESR
-736 HTS
+736 

>member
-1 MLKTKKERTCNR
+1 
-13 FYAIIIK
+13 
-20 QSNKKGRI
+20 
-28 CMKLIVTE
+28 MKLIVTE

-48 NINRSRDGYIESQ
+48 NVKQSRDGYMQGEKYI
-61 DYKITWCV
+61 ITWCV
-69 GHLIQLSYPE
+69 GHLIQLAYPE
-79 EYDPKYKSWNVN
+79 EYDPKYKSWNIN

-98 QFKYMVNPSTEK
+98 QFKYAVNESTKK

-116 RLMLDDSIDE
+116 ALMNRDDVDE
-126 IICATDAGRE
+126 LICATDAGRE

-145 VNAGCNKPVRRL
+145 INAGCTKNVKRL

-166 ILEGFKDLKDNK
+166 IAEGFNNLKDNK
-178 EYFALYQS
+178 EYFPLYQS
-186 AKARSEADWLVGI
+186 ARARSEADWLVGI

-204 FTVKYNQMLTIG
+204 FTVKYNRMLTIG
-216 RVQTPTLSLIVS
+216 RVQTPTLSLIVA
-228 RQKEIDEFVS
+228 RQKEIDNFVS

-255 FNKDGTRI
+255 FNKNGTRI
-263 DELEKAEEIAAR
+263 DELEKAEAIAESCR
-275 CQNKEA
+275 GKEG
-281 TVTKLQTK
+281 TITKLSTK
-289 RATVERPLLYDLT
+289 RATTERPLLYDLT
-302 ELQRDGNR
+302 ELQRDGNK

-345 DMKSKLTDI
+345 DMKPQLAGL
-354 LQNIKQGW
+354 LQNIKDGW
-362 KGSEYCVDKVLK
+362 RNSEDTRYCVGKILN
-374 QKINAD
+374 QKLNAD

-388 VTDHHAIIVTPNIRT
+388 VTDHHAIIVTPNIR
-403 VSNIKLPEREENILR
+403 NIYNIRLPEREANILK

-432 EFDQTDIEL
+432 EYDQTDIEL
-441 KIESDK
+441 QIDK
-447 FKARGKKVVIPG
+447 EKFRARGKKIVIPG
-459 WKEIEDIMLGKV
+459 WKEVEDIMLGKV
-471 KEDSEDKEITTNLN
+471 KEESEDGEINTNLLEGDKLTPKEI
-485 LNDKIMPKEVKVVT
+485 KVLT

-578 EKLKKPDL
+578 DKLKKPDL

-591 SELGKIAQKKAS
+591 SELGKISKKEGL

-609 DIKKYVAEIIKEG
+609 DIKKYVAEIINEG
-622 KLSSAKNVSFESTGS
+622 KSSSTKNVSFEETG
-637 KKKSNA
+637 KKSKREIIG
-643 VGICPRCG
+643 VCPRCG
-651 REVYESK
+651 REIFESK
-658 KNFFCTGYKNFP
+658 KSFFCAGYKNFP
-670 SCKFSIWKN
+670 SCRFSLWKE
-679 DKVLENN
+679 DKLLSEKGVT
-686 GISLTSKDVQEL
+686 LTKEVAVSL
-698 LKNKETAVKATKEG
+698 LKNKYAEVTTKINEN
-712 QEIDLTLKMADN
+712 EHNVIISMADN
-724 GYRIDFTIENKE
+724 GYKTEYKFTEKD
-736 HTS
+736 

>member
-1 MLKTKKERTCNR
+1 
-13 FYAIIIK
+13 
-20 QSNKKGRI
+20 
-28 CMKLIVTE
+28 MKLIVTE
-36 KPSVAKDIARVL
+36 KPSVAKDIAKVL
-48 NINRSRDGYIESQ
+48 GIGKSRDGYMENN
-61 DYKITWCV
+61 DYIITWCV
-69 GHLIQLSYPE
+69 GHLIQLAYPE
-79 EYDPKYKSWNVN
+79 EYDLKYKSWNIN
-91 DLPIFPR
+91 DLPIFPK
-98 QFKYMVNPSTEK
+98 QFKYMINPSTAK
-110 QYEIVK
+110 QYETVK
-116 RLMLDDSIDE
+116 TLMLSERVDE

-145 VNAGCNKPVRRL
+145 VNSGCDKPVKRL

-166 ILEGFKDLKDNK
+166 IEDGFKKLKDNK
-178 EYFALYQS
+178 EYFSLYQS
-186 AKARSEADWLVGI
+186 ARARSEADWLVGI

-204 FTVKYNQMLTIG
+204 FTVKYNRMLTIG
-216 RVQTPTLSLIVS
+216 RVQTPTLSLIVQ
-228 RQKEIDEFVS
+228 RQKEIDGFVS

-246 DCEMFTATW
+246 DCDMFIATW

-263 DELEKAEEIAAR
+263 DEQEKAEEIAFR
-275 CQNKEA
+275 CRDKEA
-281 TVTKLQTK
+281 AVTKLKTK

-345 DMKSKLTDI
+345 DMKSSLPGLLK
-354 LQNIKQGW
+354 NIRDGW
-362 KGSEYCVDKVLK
+362 KGADYCVDKVIG
-374 QKINAD
+374 QKLNVD

-388 VTDHHAIIVTPNIRT
+388 VTDHHAIIVTPNIRNA
-403 VSNIKLPEREENILR
+403 SGINLPERERNILR
-418 LIVARFIAVLDRKQ
+418 LILARFIAVFDKKQ
-432 EFDQTDIEL
+432 EYDQTDLEIQ
-441 KIESDK
+441 IESDK

-459 WKEIEDIMLGKV
+459 WKEVEDIMLGKI
-471 KEDSEDKEITTNLN
+471 KDDSEEKEISINI
-485 LNDKIMPKEVKVVT
+485 DVGHKFMPKEISVVT

-525 DEKLRE
+525 NEKLKE

-591 SELGKIAQKKAS
+591 SQLGKISKKEVAS
-603 SKDFIV
+603 RDFIV
-609 DIKKYVAEIIKEG
+609 DIKKYVAEIVREG
-622 KLSSAKNVSFESTGS
+622 KITSAANVNFQQEGR
-637 KKKSNA
+637 KGGVEA
-643 VGICPRCG
+643 VGVCPRCG
-651 REVYESK
+651 REILEGK
-658 KNFFCTGYKNFP
+658 KKFFCAGYKNYP
-670 SCKFSIWKN
+670 SCNFSLWKE
-679 DKVLENN
+679 DKTLIEN
-686 GISLTSKDVQEL
+686 GVTLTRKNASEL
-698 LKNKETAVKATKEG
+698 LKDRYTEVIAKINEDEKKITIK
-712 QEIDLTLKMADN
+712 LTDN
-724 GYRIDFTIENKE
+724 GYRTSYEIE
-736 HTS
+736 

>member
-1 MLKTKKERTCNR
+1 
-13 FYAIIIK
+13 
-20 QSNKKGRI
+20 
-28 CMKLIVTE
+28 MKLIVTE

-48 NINRSRDGYIESQ
+48 NIKRSRDGYMESQ
-61 DYKITWCV
+61 EYIITWCV

-79 EYDPKYKSWNVN
+79 AYNPKYKSWNIN

-98 QFKYMVNPSTEK
+98 PFKYTANPSTEK

-116 RLMLDDSIDE
+116 KLMLDDNIEE

-145 VNAGCNKPVRRL
+145 VTAGCKKPVKRL

-166 ILEGFKDLKDNK
+166 ISEGFNSLRDNK
-178 EYFALYQS
+178 EYFSLYLS

-204 FTVKYNQMLTIG
+204 FTVKYNQILTIG

-228 RQKEIDEFVS
+228 RQKEIDDFVS
-238 QPFYEVAA
+238 KPFYEVSA
-246 DCEMFTATW
+246 DCEMFVATW
-255 FNKDGTRI
+255 FNSKGTRI
-263 DELEKAEEIAAR
+263 DNIEKAEEIVAK
-275 CQNKEA
+275 CQNKEG
-281 TVTKLQTK
+281 TVTKLKTK

-322 AQNLYEKYKLA
+322 AQSLYEKYKLA

-345 DMKSKLTDI
+345 DMKVKLPGL
-354 LQNIKQGW
+354 LQNIKSGW
-362 KGSEYCVDKVLK
+362 KGSEYCVDKVLR

-380 KRVIDDSK
+380 KRVINDSK
-388 VTDHHAIIVTPNIRT
+388 VTDHHAIIITPNIRN
-403 VSNIKLPEREENILR
+403 VSSVKLPEREKNILK
-418 LIVARFIAVLDRKQ
+418 LIVARFVSVLDRKQ
-432 EFDQTDIEL
+432 EYDQTDIEL
-441 KIESDK
+441 KIENEK
-447 FKARGKKVVIPG
+447 FKARGKKIVIPG
-459 WKEIEDIMLGKV
+459 WKEVENIMLGKV
-471 KEDSEDKEITTNLN
+471 KEDAEDKEITVNLN
-485 LNDKIMPKEVKVVT
+485 VDDTLTPKEIKVIT
-499 KKTSPPKPYT
+499 KKTSPPKPYN

-516 METAGKQIE
+516 MESAGKQIE
-525 DEKLRE
+525 DEKLRD

-591 SELGKIAQKKAS
+591 SELGKIAKKEVA

-609 DIKKYVAEIIKEG
+609 DIKKYVAEIVKEG
-622 KLSSAKNVSFESTGS
+622 KLSSTKNVTFESTREKS
-637 KKKSNA
+637 KKGL

-651 REVYESK
+651 REIYESK
-658 KNFFCTGYKNFP
+658 RSFFCTGYKNYP
-670 SCKFSIWKN
+670 SCKFSIWKD
-679 DKVLENN
+679 DKILKEN
-686 GISLTSKDVQEL
+686 GVTL
-698 LKNKETAVKATKEG
+698 LKENVSQLLKEKQTKVKAIKDG
-712 QEIDLTLKMADN
+712 QEYDVMVKMVDS
-724 GYRIDFTIENKE
+724 GYRVEYLFEKI
-736 HTS
+736 

>member
-1 MLKTKKERTCNR
+1 
-13 FYAIIIK
+13 
-20 QSNKKGRI
+20 
-28 CMKLIVTE
+28 MKLIVTE
-36 KPSVAKDIARVL
+36 KPSVAKDIAKVL
-48 NINRSRDGYIESQ
+48 GIGRSRDGYMENN
-61 DYKITWCV
+61 DYIITWCV
-69 GHLIQLSYPE
+69 GHLIQLAYPE
-79 EYDPKYKSWNVN
+79 EYDLKYKSWNIN
-91 DLPIFPR
+91 DLPIFPK
-98 QFKYMVNPSTEK
+98 QFKYMINPSTAK
-110 QYEIVK
+110 QYETVK
-116 RLMLDDSIDE
+116 TLMLSERVDE

-145 VNAGCNKPVRRL
+145 VNSGCDKPVKRL

-166 ILEGFKDLKDNK
+166 IEDGFKKLKDNK
-178 EYFALYQS
+178 EYFSLYQS
-186 AKARSEADWLVGI
+186 ARARSEADWLVGI

-204 FTVKYNQMLTIG
+204 FTVKYNSMLTIG
-216 RVQTPTLSLIVS
+216 RVQTPTLSLIVQ
-228 RQKEIDEFVS
+228 RQKEIDGFVS

-246 DCEMFTATW
+246 DCDMFTATW

-263 DELEKAEEIAAR
+263 DEQEKAEEIAFR
-275 CQNKEA
+275 CRDKEA
-281 TVTKLQTK
+281 AVTKLKTK

-345 DMKSKLTDI
+345 DMKSSLPGLLK
-354 LQNIKQGW
+354 NIRDGW
-362 KGSEYCVDKVLK
+362 KGADYCVDKVIG
-374 QKINAD
+374 QKLNVD

-388 VTDHHAIIVTPNIRT
+388 VTDHHAIIVTPNIRNA
-403 VSNIKLPEREENILR
+403 SGINLPERERNILR
-418 LIVARFIAVLDRKQ
+418 LIVARFIAVFDKKQ
-432 EFDQTDIEL
+432 EYDQTDLEIQ
-441 KIESDK
+441 IESDK

-459 WKEIEDIMLGKV
+459 WKEVEDIMLGKI
-471 KEDSEDKEITTNLN
+471 KDDSEEKEISINI
-485 LNDKIMPKEVKVVT
+485 DVGHKFMPKEISVVT

-525 DEKLRE
+525 NERLKE

-591 SELGKIAQKKAS
+591 SQLGKISKKEVAS
-603 SKDFIV
+603 RDFIV
-609 DIKKYVAEIIKEG
+609 DIKKYVAEIVREG
-622 KLSSAKNVSFESTGS
+622 KITSAANVNFQQEGR
-637 KKKSNA
+637 KGGVEA
-643 VGICPRCG
+643 VGVCPRCG
-651 REVYESK
+651 REILEGK
-658 KNFFCTGYKNFP
+658 KKFFCAGYKNYP
-670 SCKFSIWKN
+670 SCNFSLWKE
-679 DKVLENN
+679 DKTLTENGVVLTRKNA
-686 GISLTSKDVQEL
+686 SEL
-698 LKNKETAVKATKEG
+698 LKDRHTEVVAKINEDEKKITIK
-712 QEIDLTLKMADN
+712 LTDN
-724 GYRIDFTIENKE
+724 GYRTSYEIE
-736 HTS
+736 

>member
-1 MLKTKKERTCNR
+1 
-13 FYAIIIK
+13 
-20 QSNKKGRI
+20 
-28 CMKLIVTE
+28 MKLIITE

-48 NINRSRDGYIESQ
+48 NIRSFRDGYMENN
-61 DYKITWCV
+61 DYIISWCL
-69 GHLIQLSYPE
+69 GHLIQLAYPE
-79 EYDPKYKSWNVN
+79 EYDFKYKRWNLR
-91 DLPIFPR
+91 DLPIFPSK
-98 QFKYMVNPSTEK
+98 FKYTVNPQTKK
-110 QYEIVK
+110 QYETVK
-116 RLMLDDSIDE
+116 SLMLDDRVDE
-126 IICATDAGRE
+126 LICATDAGRE

-145 VNAGCNKPVRRL
+145 INAECKKPVKRL

-166 ILEGFKDLKDNK
+166 ILEGFNKLKDNK
-178 EYFALYQS
+178 EYFSLYQS
-186 AKARSEADWLVGI
+186 ARARSEADWLVGI
-199 NATRL
+199 NATRF
-204 FTVKYNQMLTIG
+204 FTVKYNQKLTIG

-255 FNKDGTRI
+255 FNKKGTRI
-263 DELEKAEEIAAR
+263 DEIEKAEAIVDK
-275 CQNKEA
+275 CKDKEG
-281 TVTKLQTK
+281 TITRIKTK

-316 EQTLDA
+316 EQTLEA
-322 AQNLYEKYKLA
+322 AQSLYEKYKLT

-345 DMKSKLTDI
+345 DMKSTLPGL
-354 LQNIKQGW
+354 LQNIKDGW
-362 KGSEYCVDKVLK
+362 KDSEYCVDKVIR
-374 QKINAD
+374 QKLNAD

-388 VTDHHAIIVTPNIRT
+388 VTDHHAIIVTPNIR
-403 VSNIKLPEREENILR
+403 NLPAIKLPDREKNILR
-418 LIVARFIAVLDRKQ
+418 LIVARFIAIFDKKQ

-441 KIESDK
+441 IIENEK
-447 FKARGKKVVIPG
+447 FKAKGKKIVIAG
-459 WKEIEDIMLGKV
+459 WREIEDIILGKEA
-471 KEDSEDKEITTNLN
+471 KEDAEDKEIKVNLN
-485 LNDKIMPKEVKVVT
+485 EGDKILPKEVKVVT

-562 NLVPTQNGI
+562 NLIPTNNGI
-571 QLIEIVH
+571 RLIEIVH

-591 SELGKIAQKKAS
+591 SILGKIAKKEAS
-603 SKDFIV
+603 SKEFIV

-622 KLSSAKNVSFESTGS
+622 RSSSNNNIKFEGTERVQ
-637 KKKSNA
+637 KKK
-643 VGICPRCG
+643 
-651 REVYESK
+651 E
-658 KNFFCTGYKNFP
+658 
-670 SCKFSIWKN
+670 
-679 DKVLENN
+679 
-686 GISLTSKDVQEL
+686 QE
-698 LKNKETAVKATKEG
+698 
-712 QEIDLTLKMADN
+712 
-724 GYRIDFTIENKE
+724 
-736 HTS
+736 

>member
-1 MLKTKKERTCNR
+1 
-13 FYAIIIK
+13 
-20 QSNKKGRI
+20 
-28 CMKLIVTE
+28 MKLIVTE
-36 KPSVAKDIARVL
+36 KPSVAKDIAGVL
-48 NINRSRDGYIESQ
+48 NIKQSRDGYIQGEE
-61 DYKITWCV
+61 YIITWCV

-79 EYDPKYKSWNVN
+79 EYDSRYKAWNIN
-91 DLPIFPR
+91 DLPIFPK
-98 QFKYMVNPSTEK
+98 QFKYSVNESTKK

-116 RLMLDDSIDE
+116 SLMNRDDVDE
-126 IICATDAGRE
+126 LICATDAGRE

-145 VNAGCNKPVRRL
+145 VNAGCTKPVKRL

-166 ILEGFKDLKDNK
+166 IAEGFNNLKDNK
-178 EYFALYQS
+178 EYFPLYQS
-186 AKARSEADWLVGI
+186 ARARSEADWLVGI

-204 FTVKYNQMLTIG
+204 FTVKYNRMLTIG
-216 RVQTPTLSLIVS
+216 RVQTPTLSLIVA
-228 RQKEIDEFVS
+228 RQKEIDNFVS

-255 FNKDGTRI
+255 FNKKVTRI
-263 DELEKAEEIAAR
+263 DDLEKAEAIAER
-275 CQNKEA
+275 CRGKEG
-281 TVTKLQTK
+281 TITKLNTK
-289 RATVERPLLYDLT
+289 RATTERPLLYDLT
-302 ELQRDGNR
+302 ELQRDGNK

-345 DMKSKLTDI
+345 DMKPKLAVL
-354 LQNIKQGW
+354 LQNIKDGW
-362 KGSEYCVDKVLK
+362 KDSEDAKYCVDKIIK

-388 VTDHHAIIVTPNIRT
+388 VTDHHAIIVTPNIRN
-403 VSNIKLPEREENILR
+403 VYNIKLPEREANILR

-432 EFDQTDIEL
+432 EYDQTDIEL
-441 KIESDK
+441 NIDKEK
-447 FKARGKKVVIPG
+447 FKARGKKIVIPG
-459 WKEIEDIMLGKV
+459 WKEVEDIMLGKV
-471 KEDSEDKEITTNLN
+471 KEESEDGEININLMEGDKITPKEI
-485 LNDKIMPKEVKVVT
+485 KVLT

-562 NLVPTQNGI
+562 NLIPTQNGI

-578 EKLKKPDL
+578 DKLKKPDL

-591 SELGKIAQKKAS
+591 SELGKIAKKESS

-609 DIKKYVAEIIKEG
+609 DIKKYVAEIINEG
-622 KLSSAKNVSFESTGS
+622 KISSTKNVSFEQTG
-637 KKKSNA
+637 KKSKREII
-643 VGICPRCG
+643 GTCPRCG
-651 REVYESK
+651 REIFESK
-658 KNFFCTGYKNFP
+658 KSFFCAGYRNFP
-670 SCKFSIWKN
+670 SCRFSLWKE
-679 DKVLENN
+679 DKLLSERGVT
-686 GISLTSKDVQEL
+686 LTKEIAASL
-698 LKNKETAVKATKEG
+698 LKNKQAEVTIKINEKEQNITIG
-712 QEIDLTLKMADN
+712 MKDN
-724 GYRIDFTIENKE
+724 GYKTEYVFAEKG
-736 HTS
+736 

>member
-1 MLKTKKERTCNR
+1 
-13 FYAIIIK
+13 
-20 QSNKKGRI
+20 
-28 CMKLIVTE
+28 MKLIVTE

-48 NINRSRDGYIESQ
+48 NINASRDGYMENR
-61 DYKITWCV
+61 DYIITWCV
-69 GHLIQLSYPE
+69 GHLIQLAYPE
-79 EYDPKYKSWNVN
+79 EYDLRYKRWNIA
-91 DLPIFPR
+91 DLPIFPNR
-98 QFKYMVNPSTEK
+98 FKYNVIPQTKK

-116 RLMLDDSIDE
+116 SLMLDDRVDE

-145 VNAGCNKPVRRL
+145 INTGCNKPVKRL

-166 ILEGFKDLKDNK
+166 ISEGFSRLKDNK
-178 EYFALYQS
+178 EYFSLYQS
-186 AKARSEADWLVGI
+186 ARARSEADWLVGI

-204 FTVKYNQMLTIG
+204 FTVKYNQKLTIG

-255 FNKDGTRI
+255 FNKKGTRI
-263 DELEKAEEIAAR
+263 DDIEKAEAIVNK
-275 CQNKEA
+275 CSNKEGYL
-281 TVTKLQTK
+281 TKIKTK

-316 EQTLDA
+316 EQTLEA

-345 DMKSKLTDI
+345 DMKAKIPAL
-354 LQNIKQGW
+354 LQNIRDGW
-362 KGSEYCVDKVLK
+362 KGSEYCVDKVFK
-374 QKINAD
+374 QKLNTD

-388 VTDHHAIIVTPNIRT
+388 VTDHHAIIVTPNIRNI
-403 VSNIKLPEREENILR
+403 SSIKLPERESNILR
-418 LIVARFIAVLDRKQ
+418 LIVARFIAIFDRKQ

-441 KIESDK
+441 IIENEK

-459 WKEIEDIMLGKV
+459 WKEIEDIMLGKEV
-471 KEDSEDKEITTNLN
+471 KEDAEDKEITISLN
-485 LNDKIMPKEVKVVT
+485 EGDKIKPKEIKVLT
-499 KKTSPPKPYT
+499 KKTTPPKPYT

-525 DEKLRE
+525 NEKLRE

-549 KLISVGYIKRNKK
+549 KLISVGYVKRNKK
-562 NLVPTQNGI
+562 NLVPTHNGM

-591 SELGKIAQKKAS
+591 SSLSKIAKKEVS
-603 SKDFIV
+603 SKEFIT

-622 KLSSAKNVSFESTGS
+622 RISAYNNVRFESTE
-637 KKKSNA
+637 KQKRA
-643 VGICPRCG
+643 
-651 REVYESK
+651 E
-658 KNFFCTGYKNFP
+658 
-670 SCKFSIWKN
+670 
-679 DKVLENN
+679 
-686 GISLTSKDVQEL
+686 
-698 LKNKETAVKATKEG
+698 KNK
-712 QEIDLTLKMADN
+712 
-724 GYRIDFTIENKE
+724 NK
-736 HTS
+736 SKNV